1 MFGLPPMTVFVAF
14 GIPILVS
21 LGLLLWGL
29 SVRLEDEEN
38 DGDKENRSS

>member
-21 LGLLLWGL
+21 IGLLLWGL
-29 SVRLEDEEN
+29 KVRLKDDEK
-38 DGDKENRSS
+38 DGNKENRSS